1 MPYYQ
6 ILTVNAIEKSF
17 WFNKFG
23 IESKDLT
30 TLIFAYIKKS
40 KQMIRNIPFIG
51 IYGSI
56 KHP

>member
-30 TLIFAYIKKS
+30 TSIFAYIKNQNK
-40 KQMIRNIPFIG
+40 
-51 IYGSI
+51 
-56 KHP
+56 